1 MFSVSFFKH
10 FNIKGGSTLN
20 YLEVANSNT
29 MFFMCALVVLF
40 VMLQAVLFIKVA
52 WKRGTEIG
60 IERPVMKKAMTNA
73 ALFSVIP
80 SLPIV
85 IMLMV
90 LSVNLGQYFTWLRL
104 SVVGSAT
111 YENMAAD
118 IVAKVSGL
126 AGIADPGFDIPIF
139 TMAMWVM
146 SVGIIWGIVF
156 NIFFMKSLDKFSK
169 KAKESKSHFI
179 PVLSGA
185 LFIGMLALMSA
196 PYITNTKNTTAIVS
210 FISAAIAVLLCGK
223 ASKVSGIKMIDEF
236 SLPISLIIG
245 MASAIVYTSAF

>member
-1 MFSVSFFKH
+1 
-10 FNIKGGSTLN
+10 LN
-20 YLEVANSNT
+20 YLEVANGNL
-29 MFFMCALVVLF
+29 MFILCSLVIAFVLI
-40 VMLQAVLFIKVA
+40 QAVLFVKVA
-52 WKRGTEIG
+52 WRRGLEIG
-60 IERPVMKKAMTNA
+60 IERTVMKKAMTNA

-85 IMLMV
+85 VMLV
-90 LSVNLGQYFTWLRL
+90 VRSVNLGQYFPWLRL

-118 IVAKVSGL
+118 IVAKASGL
-126 AGIADPGFDIPIF
+126 AGIADPGFDLPIF

-196 PYITNTKNTTAIVS
+196 PYLTNTKNVTAIVS
-210 FISAAIAVLLCGK
+210 FVSAAIAVLLCGRVAK
-223 ASKVSGIKMIDEF
+223 ASGIKAIDEF
-236 SLPISLIIG
+236 SLPISLIVG
-245 MASAIVYTSAF
+245 MASAIVYTNAF